1 MVFQMSV
8 IILFLLQSRTR
19 NVLAIF
25 NIALISFKK
34 QPYFFFG
41 LQTLGPSARLDHF
54 NPNFPIT
61 FFNFLKKLS
70 S

>member
-34 QPYFFFG
+34 QPFFFG
-41 LQTLGPSARLDHF
+41 PQTLGPSARLDHF